1 MSNRVARNRVSIT
14 HLGLVIVVLLF
25 ANPGILCGQ
34 EAPQTPDQT
43 DQPPSEGAGPGPRI
57 LDLVQC
63 VQIALEADLSLRVA
77 EQRRHQAEKDLTA
90 ARGAFLPDLSLSR
103 TDVKDK
109 RTDFDVQQ
117 YDTQVYSVGTI
128 EGPILTFPVQS
139 PSGEVADETIKSSYN
154 DWQASANWNIF
165 EGFGKWSSAKSAKNS
180 VQSAK
185 ALEAYNR
192 ELVAQ
197 NVATAY
203 YNLLR
208 FEALLEVAK
217 DTRDLAAK
225 ELERSETYFRLG
237 SAAKSDV
244 LQARVRLEN
253 TRLDVVVANNA
264 VEQAFADLAYAMAQP
279 LAQRFDIDRQ
289 PLETEMEL
297 DDLNVLYEEAMQ
309 NRLDLKGQEY
319 AVEAAKKD
327 VTTATANL
335 WPRLDLFA
343 SYVRYNNESPF
354 RFGSQESQ
362 NFRYGYRVTWNI
374 FDRLQTITG
383 RSIAK
388 ANERI
393 AEYTLEQQRLDAQRE
408 IRQFY
413 NNLVEAR
420 ERLQVS
426 RETIIQSQEELRLA
440 QERFRVGAG
449 TSIDRI
455 LAEVNLATAR
465 GDEVQ
470 AICDFLIG
478 RVQLNRAVGR
488 ISRILERISS

>member
-1 MSNRVARNRVSIT
+1 VSLVAQPWVA
-14 HLGLVIVVLLF
+14 H
-25 ANPGILCGQ
+25 GQ
-34 EAPQTPDQT
+34 ETSPAEQPEVGMPDPAQT
-43 DQPPSEGAGPGPRI
+43 GRV
-57 LDLVQC
+57 LNLVQC
-63 VQIALEADLSLRVA
+63 VTIALDADLSLRVA
-77 EQRRHQAEKDLTA
+77 EERRYQAQKDLTA

-103 TDVKDK
+103 TDVRDK
-109 RTDFDVQQ
+109 RTDFEVQQ
-117 YDTQVYSVGTI
+117 FESQFFSVQTI
-128 EGPILTFPVQS
+128 EGPILPFSVQS
-139 PSGEVADETIKSSYN
+139 PSDEVADETIESSYN
-154 DWQASANWNIF
+154 DWQASTNWNLF
-165 EGFGKWSSAKSAKNS
+165 AGFGKWSTMNSAKNS
-180 VQSAK
+180 VRSAL

-203 YNLLR
+203 YDLLR
-208 FEALLEVAK
+208 FEALLEVAE

-264 VEQAFADLAYAMAQP
+264 VEQAFANLAYAMAQP

-297 DDLNVLYEEAMQ
+297 EDLNALYQEAMQ
-309 NRLDLKGQEY
+309 NRLDLQGQEY

-354 RFGSQESQ
+354 RFGSQESE
-362 NFRYGYRVTWNI
+362 NLRYGYRVTWNV
-374 FDRLQTITG
+374 FDRFQTLTG

-408 IRQFY
+408 IRQLY
-413 NNLVEAR
+413 NSLIEAR

-488 ISRILERISS
+488 ISKILEQISS